1 MQIRSKICKRPRK
14 ITEKLEEKRK
24 TKGSRKRILNS
35 TEKHKHRTTTRLDYF
50 LCVVRSIYFFLGGV
64 FRCLSY
70 AFCKPQRIMH
80 EFKLSLY
87 CFSQPSGLVC
97 VFFFFSLSPFLY
109 SSENWHGHAYLHCMA
124 SPSSN
129 IYRKGRIELNLRH
142 FCVNQLKPF
151 IECCGFGVCKWVE
164 VWVWKGNIELSSWF
178 FLSKI

>member
-97 VFFFFSLSPFLY
+97 VFFSSLCRHSCT
-109 SSENWHGHAYLHCMA
+109 HRKIGMA
-124 SPSSN
+124 MHICIVWLVQVT
-129 IYRKGRIELNLRH
+129 IYIAKG
-142 FCVNQLKPF
+142 V
-151 IECCGFGVCKWVE
+151 
-164 VWVWKGNIELSSWF
+164 LSWIYDTF
-178 FLSKI
+178 VLIN